1 MPGEDFWRTMM
12 SSAIGLWR
20 SLDRL
25 HDQYIE
31 LAPAHPGKVPVVELL
46 DVMENKART
55 TSYMPSFG
63 IIGWI
68 DPNEVLQRPTED
80 QDEDFDFGSGSASGQ
95 PGKAKVA
102 ARGDLDDEIS
112 F

>member
-1 MPGEDFWRTMM
+1 MM

-25 HDQYIE
+25 HDRYLE
-31 LAPAHPGKVPVVELL
+31 LARAHPGKVPVVELL
-46 DVMENKART
+46 DVMESKART

-68 DPNEVLQRPTED
+68 GPDEVLQRPTED
-80 QDEDFDFGSGSASGQ
+80 EDLVSETAAPAKRGGNDKPAA
-95 PGKAKVA
+95 AKVA
-102 ARGDLDDEIS
+102 DRGDMDDEIP

>member
-1 MPGEDFWRTMM
+1 MK
-12 SSAIGLWR
+12 
-20 SLDRL
+20 
-25 HDQYIE
+25 YVE

-46 DVMENKART
+46 DVMEVKART

-68 DPNEVLQRPTED
+68 SLDEVLQRPTED
-80 QDEDFDFGSGSASGQ
+80 EDFAFETAAPAKRSGNDKPPA
-95 PGKAKVA
+95 ADKVA
-102 ARGDLDDEIS
+102 VRGDLDDEIP